1 VRLNDSTLNW
11 LITTRRVVDQIA
23 AAGVPDFGWCGTSKA
38 MGWDFSPANVEI
50 RRVFKLA
57 GLTDLLARPEMTR
70 DGVTD
75 PVPRTALIDRGPTFF
90 VDTCRTLQD
99 LQPLY
104 LIPSTQANA
113 PRIAAQTRL
122 VCSLYR
128 LAVRLVGIEEGD
140 DRDEGRLFQGK
151 DPLMS
156 KYSAYLLAELETAK
170 KAGVVPLAATEVLTL
185 S

>member
-1 VRLNDSTLNW
+1 
-11 LITTRRVVDQIA
+11 
-23 AAGVPDFGWCGTSKA
+23 
-38 MGWDFSPANVEI
+38 
-50 RRVFKLA
+50 
-57 GLTDLLARPEMTR
+57 
-70 DGVTD
+70 
-75 PVPRTALIDRGPTFF
+75 
-90 VDTCRTLQD
+90 
-99 LQPLY
+99 
-104 LIPSTQANA
+104 
-113 PRIAAQTRL
+113 

>member
-1 VRLNDSTLNW
+1 VRLNDSTLDW
-11 LITTRRVVDQIA
+11 LIKTRRIVDQIA
-23 AAGVPDFGWCGTSKA
+23 AAGAPEFGWCGTSR
-38 MGWDFSPANVEI
+38 MGWDLSPGNLAI
-50 RRVFKLA
+50 TRVFRLA
-57 GLTDLLARPEMTR
+57 GLSDLPTQPKTTGN
-70 DGVTD
+70 DGSD
-75 PVPRTALIDRGPTFF
+75 PVPRTKLIEIAPKVL

>member
-1 VRLNDSTLNW
+1 VRLSYAALDW
-11 LITTRRVVDQIA
+11 LIETRRIVDQIA
-23 AAGVPDFGWCGTSKA
+23 AAEVPDFGWCGTSRA
-38 MGWDFSPANVEI
+38 MGWDFSPANDEI
-50 RRVFKLA
+50 RRVFKRV
-57 GLTDLLARPEMTR
+57 GLIDLLDRPEMIK

-75 PVPRTALIDRGPTFF
+75 PVPRAKLIEIAPQVF
-90 VDTCRTLQD
+90 VDACRALQD

-104 LIPSTQANA
+104 LIPRTQANA
-113 PRIAAQTRL
+113 PRIAAQARL

>member
-1 VRLNDSTLNW
+1 MKLNHSALDW
-11 LITTRRVVDQIA
+11 LIKTRRVVDQIA

-38 MGWDFSPANVEI
+38 MGWDLSPGNLAI
-50 RRVFKLA
+50 TKMFRLA
-57 GLTDLLARPEMTR
+57 GLSDLPSQPKSTGN
-70 DGVTD
+70 DGID
-75 PVPRTALIDRGPTFF
+75 PVPRTDLIDRGPTFF
-90 VDTCRTLQD
+90 VNTCRALQD

-104 LIPSTQANA
+104 LIPHTPENTM
-113 PRIAAQTRL
+113 RIAAQTQL

-156 KYSAYLLAELETAK
+156 KYSAYLLAELQMAK
-170 KAGVVPLAATEVLTL
+170 KAGVVPLAVTEVLTL